1 MARHP
6 IGDKAFMAQK
16 VWLVTGCSTGFGQ
29 TLVPAIMGRGDLV
42 IATARRLDDLEYTKE
57 YKNVSTLQLDVTA
70 SEEELA
76 AIVKKALTIWGRID
90 VLVNNAGYVLS
101 GVWEEVTHKQTL
113 QQFETNVFGALKLTR
128 NVLPHMRARGSGVI
142 FFMSSLAAWRS
153 AGAGGPYSSSKAALE
168 GAVESLYQE
177 TRHLGIRTHLLVT
190 GMFRTQILNSK
201 NRVASTNLGI
211 ADYAEIRKNQLE
223 RLAASDGKQPGD
235 PAVAVEKI
243 LDIARVENLN
253 GKESRDLPLRIL
265 LGSDAI
271 KVLRAKCNE
280 TLELL
285 DEWEEF
291 ASSTD
296 FSEKTNVPSYGYKDD
311 NESL

>member
-1 MARHP
+1 MAQHHP
-6 IGDKAFMAQK
+6 IGDKVLLTTQK
-16 VWLVTGCSTGFGQ
+16 VWLVTGCSTGFGKS
-29 TLVPAIMGRGDLV
+29 LVPAIIGRGDLV
-42 IATARRLDDLEYTKE
+42 IATARRLDDLEYTKNYE
-57 YKNVSTLQLDVTA
+57 YVSPLQLDVTA

-76 AIVKKALTIWGRID
+76 ASVKEALAIWGRID

-101 GVWEEVTHKQTL
+101 GVWEEVTHEQTL
-113 QQFETNVFGALKLTR
+113 QQFETNVFGALKLTCK
-128 NVLPHMRARGSGVI
+128 VLPHMRARGSGVVL
-142 FFMSSLAAWRS
+142 FMSSLAAWRS

-168 GAVESLYQE
+168 AAVESLYLE

-211 ADYAEIRKNQLE
+211 ADYSEIRRNQLE

-235 PAVAVEKI
+235 LAAAVEKI
-243 LDIARVENLN
+243 LDIARLENLN
-253 GKESRDLPLRIL
+253 GKGSLDLPLRIP
-265 LGSDAI
+265 LGSDAV

-285 DEWEEF
+285 DVWEEF

-296 FSEKTNVPSYGYKDD
+296 FSEKPNVP
-311 NESL
+311 